1 MTELNIPM
9 EQIDEVVLDGQL
21 RVIGIY
27 YKKEN
32 PTVKDNIKRLT
43 QIFQEENNSL
53 KQDIYN
59 MRKAF
64 FEDVKEFEMLLKEN
78 EELKEEVKTLKYR
91 LSSDETE

>member
-27 YKKEN
+27 YKKE
-32 PTVKDNIKRLT
+32 
-43 QIFQEENNSL
+43 ENNSL

-59 MRKAF
+59 MRKSF
-64 FEDVKEFEMLLKEN
+64 FEDDKEFERLLKEN